1 MRPTEIGSAS
11 TAATPGATVAAE
23 SPAPAH
29 RHRAESAA
37 GHVVRRV
44 PVASGGSTVASVV
57 AALSGARLDA
67 ADALYVV
74 DATGRLEGLVPLV
87 ELLAADP
94 AAVVRGIM
102 RAPAPHVSPDSDQEQ
117 AALTA
122 IRHDLTAVPVVDA
135 GGAFLGVVPASALLD
150 ILRREHVEDIHRLAG
165 IQRETAHARG
175 ALEMPPARRA
185 RDRLPWLL
193 AGLVGSMM
201 ASLVVARFER
211 LLAAQISVAFFVPA
225 IVYLA
230 DAVGT
235 QTEAVAVRGLSV
247 SHMPLRRLL
256 AGELRTGLIIGL
268 TLAAL
273 SFPMVTLVVGEP
285 RLAAAVA
292 LAVLLAGALASTIG
306 LLLPWL
312 LSHTGRDPA
321 FGSGPLATVVQDVLS
336 LVVYFAVVSL
346 LFP

>member
-1 MRPTEIGSAS
+1 
-11 TAATPGATVAAE
+11 
-23 SPAPAH
+23 
-29 RHRAESAA
+29 
-37 GHVVRRV
+37 V
-44 PVASGGSTVASVV
+44 PVASGGSSVASAL
-57 AALSGARLDA
+57 AALPGAQLDA

-87 ELLAADP
+87 SLLAADP
-94 AAVVRGIM
+94 GTTVREIM
-102 RAPAPHVSPDSDQEQ
+102 RAPAPHVSPESDQEQ
-117 AALTA
+117 VALAA
-122 IRHDLTAVPVVDA
+122 IKHELTAVPVVDA
-135 GGAFLGVVPASALLD
+135 AGAFVGIVPASALLD

-165 IQRETAHARG
+165 IQRETAHARS
-175 ALEMPPARRA
+175 ALEMPPTRRA

-193 AGLVGSMM
+193 AGLVGSML
-201 ASLVVARFER
+201 AAAVVARFER
-211 LLAAQISVAFFVPA
+211 VLAGKIAVAFFVPT

-256 AGELRTGLIIGL
+256 AGELRTGMIIGL

-273 SFPMVTLVVGEP
+273 SVPLVTLVAGDAW
-285 RLAAAVA
+285 LAVAVA
-292 LAVLLAGALASTIG
+292 LAIALASGVASTIG

-321 FGSGPLATVVQDVLS
+321 FGSGPIATVVQDVLS
-336 LVVYFAVVSL
+336 LVVYFAIVSL
-346 LFP
+346 LLP